1 MDCLQSS
8 CFKLHFVVVGKVL
21 SNDGSLLPA
30 HLFPATPSVCIKFLA
45 NKHEFV
51 GTKQGCLKRILK
63 RIAQFL
69 IIQGDNRI
77 AVPFETRG
85 SQSCTCSGDGSKPT
99 VQIETSQPRSSTR
112 KVKLI

>member
-1 MDCLQSS
+1 MIVLFFLLISS
-8 CFKLHFVVVGKVL
+8 LPLHLSASNFWPIPGVL
-21 SNDGSLLPA
+21 
-30 HLFPATPSVCIKFLA
+30 
-45 NKHEFV
+45 KHEFV
-51 GTKQGCLKRILK
+51 GTKQCCLKGILK

-77 AVPFETRG
+77 AVPFETGG
-85 SQSCTCSGDGSKPT
+85 SQSCTCSGNGSKPT